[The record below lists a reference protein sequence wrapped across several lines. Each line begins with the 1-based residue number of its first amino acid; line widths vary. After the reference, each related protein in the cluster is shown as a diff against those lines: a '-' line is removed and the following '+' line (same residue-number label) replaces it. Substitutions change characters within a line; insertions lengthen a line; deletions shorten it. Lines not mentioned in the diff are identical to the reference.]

1 MTLEPRPARV
11 TEVVIEDTPVSLN
24 DAPEGPLKIMSKN
37 SYRPNCPHN
46 TEQVKV
52 A

>member
-11 TEVVIEDTPVSLN
+11 TEVVMEDTPVSLN
-24 DAPEGPLKIMSKN
+24 GAPEGPLKILSRN
-37 SYRPNCPHN
+37 SYRPNLPHN